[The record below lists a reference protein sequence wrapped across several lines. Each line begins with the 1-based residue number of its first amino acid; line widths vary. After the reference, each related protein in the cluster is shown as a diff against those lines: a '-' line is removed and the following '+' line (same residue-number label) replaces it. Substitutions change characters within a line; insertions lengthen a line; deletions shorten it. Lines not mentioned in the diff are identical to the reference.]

1 MQLNAMILDRKLF
14 STLKTPSF
22 LPYFPNIHPWSR
34 QVEGGASS
42 GFEAVIGSIVGRLRL
57 VRVEVRDST
66 ASLFGQ
72 SSDGA
77 RLGFLI
83 KGVTGGLSLEGR
95 GEDKELLAGVIE
107 DVVRILES

>member
-1 MQLNAMILDRKLF
+1 MI
-14 STLKTPSF
+14 
-22 LPYFPNIHPWSR
+22 SR
-34 QVEGGASS
+34 IVE
-42 GFEAVIGSIVGRLRL
+42 RLRL
-57 VRVEVRDST
+57 VRVEVRDNT